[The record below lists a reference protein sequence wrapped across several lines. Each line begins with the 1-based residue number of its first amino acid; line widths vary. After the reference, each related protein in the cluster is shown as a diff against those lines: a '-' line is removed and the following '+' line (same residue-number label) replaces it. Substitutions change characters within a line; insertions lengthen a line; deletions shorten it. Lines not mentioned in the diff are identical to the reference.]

1 MTTNPL
7 ADHFNAHVTGMTPT
21 MREYFL
27 YRIEAYAHDCAKHA
41 LNQLRNHYF
50 PEANTNNQ
58 AFVYFCSQAFYII
71 TLPLI
76 RAEGKSTW
84 LQSRINALNSLL
96 IKACPVSRVPVALRI
111 AKWLIDHRGLNQC
124 LKAENLQ
131 YFLRYCEDHWFT
143 AGCSGLW
150 HTADAK
156 AELKNF
162 LERCNYF
169 CTPRRVAKAPEP
181 GHFFPPPP
189 ASLPPPPPPSPQTRD
204 SDTDDDVP
212 DLSPTDPQPE
222 PEPEPTTEPE
232 PVADDAPTTPAKGV
246 SKPKLI
252 KSLRRCG
259 LDLKNIQRSRLRPT
273 RKAKKF
279 SNAKSLRFH

>member
-1 MTTNPL
+1 MTTNPFT
-7 ADHFNAHVTGMTPT
+7 DHFNAHVTGMTPT
-21 MREYFL
+21 MREYYL
-27 YRIEAYAHDCAKHA
+27 YRIEAYTPDCAKHA

-58 AFVYFCSQAFYII
+58 AFVYFCGQAFYII

-84 LQSRINALNSLL
+84 LQSRINALSSLL
-96 IKACPVSRVPVALRI
+96 VKACPVSRVPVALRI
-111 AKWLIDHRGLNQC
+111 AKWLIDNRELPQSK
-124 LKAENLQ
+124 KAENLQ

-156 AELKNF
+156 AELKAF
-162 LERCNYF
+162 LERSTTYVVPC
-169 CTPRRVAKAPEP
+169 RVAKAPEP
-181 GHFFPPPP
+181 
-189 ASLPPPPPPSPQTRD
+189 AVLLPPSPQTRD

-212 DLSPTDPQPE
+212 DLSP
-222 PEPEPTTEPE
+222 E
-232 PVADDAPTTPAKGV
+232 PVANDTPTTPAKGV

-252 KSLRRCG
+252 KNLRRCG
-259 LDLKNIQRSRLRPT
+259 LDLKNIQHSRLRPT